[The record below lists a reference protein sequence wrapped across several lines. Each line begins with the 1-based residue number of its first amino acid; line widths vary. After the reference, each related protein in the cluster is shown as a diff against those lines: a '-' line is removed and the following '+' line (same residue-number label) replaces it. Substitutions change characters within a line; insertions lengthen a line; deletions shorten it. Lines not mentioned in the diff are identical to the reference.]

1 MGKEDEIAFWKGLSS
16 GALAVT
22 FREGN
27 HTCRCWCP
35 FDSQTFSPKFIRN
48 HQDVFGSGVYMGWIC
63 PFVRLVKFV
72 KHQPWESTLT
82 TFSMASVEM
91 ASVDQ
96 GNVPCR
102 LWTNETHQT
111 VLARRNSS
119 RSQKFFKHNR
129 KNRSVILEVHI
140 VTIFCY
146 TNGGNQPKLEPANPL
161 R

>member
-1 MGKEDEIAFWKGLSS
+1 MKSPFGKAYLEGEPLVSGRVITNVGA
-16 GALAVT
+16 GALL
-22 FREGN
+22 N
-27 HTCRCWCP
+27 LKP
-35 FDSQTFSPKFIRN
+35 FPTNFIWN
-48 HQDVFGSGVYMGWIC
+48 HQDVFGSDIYMGWIC

-119 RSQKFFKHNR
+119 RSLIFFKHR